1 MFSEVAIAVGHNLK
15 SEGKA
20 IYHIDLTDVN
30 TEDDLISAILRFF
43 SDQSLGPLQP
53 LDFLLKQFSLIKDS
67 VSPFFTLDNADSLL
81 QTKKSRDRFL
91 KIIKQIIMS
100 CASVKILVAT
110 RESSECRKL
119 KPLGQKLVR
128 IGSVDNV
135 FSQKLVQNCFPEG
148 CDRDWRKVALFCG
161 HMPFAIRLFCNN
173 MPPNEL
179 PLSQAI
185 DNFISLIE
193 SDLSELDD
201 QDELEEEKLNAK
213 TQSHTTTECFH
224 MFPSEVS
231 QMLFSMIWKPVWLVW
246 SFP

>member
-1 MFSEVAIAVGHNLK
+1 MGQNLK

-81 QTKKSRDRFL
+81 QERKSRHRFSQ
-91 KIIKQIIMS
+91 IIKQIMMT

-110 RESSECRKL
+110 RESSECTKL

-128 IGSVDNV
+128 IGPVHKV

-148 CDRDWRKVALFCG
+148 CNRDWRKVALL
-161 HMPFAIRLFCNN
+161 FAEICLLLLGSFV
-173 MPPNEL
+173 
-179 PLSQAI
+179 
-185 DNFISLIE
+185 
-193 SDLSELDD
+193 
-201 QDELEEEKLNAK
+201 
-213 TQSHTTTECFH
+213 TTCTKMSC
-224 MFPSEVS
+224 P
-231 QMLFSMIWKPVWLVW
+231 
-246 SFP
+246 